1 MCSVSAEIN
10 IQGQIDSL
18 QRLIAEEY
26 MKLGV
31 VMVKEGDIRHTDNV
45 RGMPGGSFDII
56 KFVKIK
62 GLLKFR

>member
-1 MCSVSAEIN
+1 MSAERN

-31 VMVKEGDIRHTDNV
+31 VMVKEGDMRQNDNV
-45 RGMPGGSFDII
+45 RGLPGGSFDII

-62 GLLKFR
+62 GLLGFR